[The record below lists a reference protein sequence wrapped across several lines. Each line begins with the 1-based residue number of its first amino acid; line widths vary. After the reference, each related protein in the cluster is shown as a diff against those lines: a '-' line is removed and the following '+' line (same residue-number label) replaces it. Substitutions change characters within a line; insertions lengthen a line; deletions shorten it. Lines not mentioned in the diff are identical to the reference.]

1 MRVVPRKSDPSM
13 FRDASRSRFACFAD
27 QILSLDLPSSSDM
40 HTSPTTL
47 SARRKCDQKQADR
60 VTDQVEDSPPRV
72 VVLFVS
78 GPLVPDFRAV
88 DIRFGLALTHSLTHS
103 PTLSPSPGAEPQ
115 PADVDVAVSAS
126 FGAIDPGAIRLS
138 HDGAAAAARS
148 TSRGPFAAGRP
159 KVCTW

>member
-1 MRVVPRKSDPSM
+1 M
-13 FRDASRSRFACFAD
+13 FRDASKRQFACFAV
-27 QILSLDLPSSSDM
+27 QLLSSGLPSSSDM

-103 PTLSPSPGAEPQ
+103 LKVQLYTNLNHGPTFPFELAKPDSFSMMNPQEHEPTH
-115 PADVDVAVSAS
+115 V
-126 FGAIDPGAIRLS
+126 
-138 HDGAAAAARS
+138 
-148 TSRGPFAAGRP
+148 
-159 KVCTW
+159 

>member
-13 FRDASRSRFACFAD
+13 FRDACRRRFACFAD

-88 DIRFGLALTHSLTHS
+88 GIRFGLALTHSLTH
-103 PTLSPSPGAEPQ
+103 PARPGLSRFHFM
-115 PADVDVAVSAS
+115 PA
-126 FGAIDPGAIRLS
+126 P
-138 HDGAAAAARS
+138 
-148 TSRGPFAAGRP
+148 
-159 KVCTW
+159 

>member
-13 FRDASRSRFACFAD
+13 FRDASRRRFACFAD

-78 GPLVPDFRAV
+78 GTLVPDFRAV
-88 DIRFGLALTHSLTHS
+88 DIRSVSISLRQTS
-103 PTLSPSPGAEPQ
+103 FFDTAQSRAQ
-115 PADVDVAVSAS
+115 PPVPWRHTVERANRKV
-126 FGAIDPGAIRLS
+126 GG
-138 HDGAAAAARS
+138 
-148 TSRGPFAAGRP
+148 TNP
-159 KVCTW
+159 KGQTNPKSSQ

>member
-78 GPLVPDFRAV
+78 GPFWFQTFARWTYVSGSRS
-88 DIRFGLALTHSLTHS
+88 LTHSLTRRYLV
-103 PTLSPSPGAEPQ
+103 PVQGLDLS
-115 PADVDVAVSAS
+115 
-126 FGAIDPGAIRLS
+126 LL
-138 HDGAAAAARS
+138 
-148 TSRGPFAAGRP
+148 
-159 KVCTW
+159 TWTWPYPPPLVP